1 MTGDV
6 KKKKVSEVMFR
17 INNRGKMREHIED
30 KTLKHIALYMD
41 KQDWSI
47 DKLFTHFNTD
57 DSDNYLTETELF
69 EMMNIIKVNVNSQ
82 LKKILFAMFDS
93 DQNGNISKQELRAKL
108 EPYVHRKAEVAVIAD
123 TDIKDKE
130 ELVEIYN
137 EMHRKKE
144 VFEDHAFDPS
154 DKEVRE

>member
-1 MTGDV
+1 
-6 KKKKVSEVMFR
+6 MFR

-93 DQNGNISKQELRAKL
+93 D
-108 EPYVHRKAEVAVIAD
+108 
-123 TDIKDKE
+123 
-130 ELVEIYN
+130 
-137 EMHRKKE
+137 
-144 VFEDHAFDPS
+144 
-154 DKEVRE
+154 